1 MCQARLVVLKL
12 STSFDHFASIIMDH
26 SRKEKDERKYRK
38 RSHSREFRDA
48 DGRDAERHR
57 SRSPRQKKHRHG
69 DKSLMKKLPFGSH
82 HIHKND
88 FESYEALFVDY
99 LDLQKGLDLDRL
111 DEREV
116 KGRWKSFL
124 NKWNRGELAEGWYD
138 PATKERADA
147 RCRSD
152 SERQQVKSPRAEL
165 DVPGQPT
172 NHISAEEED
181 DDDGYGPALPE
192 KESTTRIGPAIPSFQ
207 DIQQRRE
214 LNEEDR
220 EARIADLRYERKQDR
235 NIQKERLEELVP
247 RAEPGSHE
255 RQLEKKRETTSTNR
269 AFAEAKETG
278 TEEVADGDL
287 LGDDGG
293 DAYKAKMKAMER
305 QKNEREIRKEEVL
318 RARAAEREEK
328 LAEHR
333 RKEAKTMEMLR
344 TIAQQRYGDGS

>member
-1 MCQARLVVLKL
+1 ME
-12 STSFDHFASIIMDH
+12 H
-26 SRKEKDERKYRK
+26 SRKEKDMREFRK
-38 RSHSREFRDA
+38 RSRSRELD
-48 DGRDAERHR
+48 ERESKKQR
-57 SRSPRQKKHRHG
+57 SRSPRQKRHHHG
-69 DKSLMKKLPFGSH
+69 DNAAVKMLPFGSQ
-82 HIHKND
+82 HIHKHD

-99 LDLQKGLDLDRL
+99 LDLQKGLDLERL
-111 DEREV
+111 DEHEV

-138 PATKERADA
+138 PATKEKAD
-147 RCRSD
+147 RRYRSE
-152 SERQQVKSPRAEL
+152 SERQQVKSPRAESG
-165 DVPGQPT
+165 VPGRPT
-172 NHISAEEED
+172 HQIGREEDD
-181 DDDGYGPALPE
+181 DDDGYGPALPG
-192 KESTTRIGPAIPSFQ
+192 KEVATKHGPSIPSFE

-214 LNEEDR
+214 LVEEDR

-235 NIQKERLEELVP
+235 NVQKERLEEMVP
-247 RAEPGSHE
+247 RAEPGSRE

-278 TEEVADGDL
+278 TEEVADSDL

-344 TIAQQRYGDGS
+344 TIAQRRYGDGS